1 MDDPIPFATPI
12 WVDALN
18 LGYWCGAPPSLR
30 IPLSALRGL
39 LAQGRLA
46 RLVFDASAV
55 HQLPES
61 EREIYAALRQR
72 CAWCLQVPSG
82 TSADLSL
89 LEAAK
94 ADGGVIISR
103 DRFREHRRGF
113 RSIVHAAKRRL
124 DGFVAEDQLQIE
136 RLGLSV
142 PLASSAEK
150 AWEQLPHD
158 LQAPSET

>member
-1 MDDPIPFATPI
+1 MILDDPIPLATPI

-46 RLVFDASAV
+46 RLVFDASAA

-72 CAWCLQVPSG
+72 GPWCLQVPSG

-124 DGFVAEDQLQIE
+124 DGFVAADQLHIE
-136 RLGLSV
+136 RLGLCL
-142 PLASSAEK
+142 PLSPSAAQ
-150 AWEQLPHD
+150 AWQQLLHD
-158 LQAPSET
+158 HPAP